1 MESKSFMTKMIN
13 TYELYLNNSRGNS
26 LTIEEAQSIY
36 SKIVAGV
43 EECRLEDKFD
53 FWNDFLKKAAEYT
66 YIRNKW
72 EFMSREE
79 KMEAD
84 QGRSLVHDSFI
95 TSLNILARIEDNE
108 GIDKSWREEL
118 GDDRKRIGDFACF
131 VSYITGI
138 SNR

>member
-1 MESKSFMTKMIN
+1 MIN
-13 TYELYLNNSRGNS
+13 TYESYLNNSSGNV
-26 LTIEEAQSIY
+26 LRIEEAQSIY
-36 SKIVAGV
+36 SKMVASIGK
-43 EECRLEDKFD
+43 CQLEDKLD

-79 KMEAD
+79 KLEAD
-84 QGRSLVHDSFI
+84 QGRSLTHDSFI
-95 TSLNILARIEDNE
+95 TSLNILARIAAKENIDN
-108 GIDKSWREEL
+108 SWHDEL
-118 GDDRKRIGDFACF
+118 GEERKRIGDFACF